1 VHCHFGT
8 SFGVHVVAAQPGDI
22 HTIRGVE
29 TGSVLEIPPPRL
41 RCLIRG
47 QRYSEWNCRVSSW
60 AKDAW
65 NGIVEFHQGAKNSRH
80 GIVGFYNGAED
91 D

>member
-1 VHCHFGT
+1 M
-8 SFGVHVVAAQPGDI
+8 
-22 HTIRGVE
+22 
-29 TGSVLEIPPPRL
+29 LEIPPPRL

-65 NGIVEFHQGAKNSRH
+65 NGIVEFHHGAKDARNGIAEFHHGAKDSRH
-80 GIVGFYNGAED
+80 GIVGFYNGTED
-91 D
+91 DKN